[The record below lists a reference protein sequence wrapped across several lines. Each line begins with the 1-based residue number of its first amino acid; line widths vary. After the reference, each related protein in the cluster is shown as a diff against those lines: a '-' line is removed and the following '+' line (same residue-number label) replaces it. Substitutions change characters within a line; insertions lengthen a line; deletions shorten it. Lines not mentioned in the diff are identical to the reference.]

1 MANEFVIS
9 EIIEE
14 KVFSDLNKL
23 IVTLDNLKSTMVG
36 LAKESAKI
44 SSELGKGLSFN
55 PSNLDELY
63 KKTESYKS
71 QSKQLDEMQKKLS
84 RNLTWI

>member
-23 IVTLDNLKSTMVG
+23 LVTLDNLKSTMVG
-36 LAKESAKI
+36 LAKESSKI

-55 PSNLDELY
+55 PSILDELY
-63 KKTESYKS
+63 KKTESYK
-71 QSKQLDEMQKKLS
+71 
-84 RNLTWI
+84 

>member
-14 KVFSDLNKL
+14 KVFTDLNKL
-23 IVTLDNLKSTMVG
+23 LVTLDNLKTTMVG
-36 LAKESAKI
+36 LSKESAKI

-55 PSNLDELY
+55 HYE
-63 KKTESYKS
+63 TV
-71 QSKQLDEMQKKLS
+71 
-84 RNLTWI
+84 RFF